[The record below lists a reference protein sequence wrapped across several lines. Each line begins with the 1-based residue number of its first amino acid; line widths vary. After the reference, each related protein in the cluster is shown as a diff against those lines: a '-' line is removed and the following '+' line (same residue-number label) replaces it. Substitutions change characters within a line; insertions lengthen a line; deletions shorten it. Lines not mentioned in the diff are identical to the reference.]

1 MKRRSVVQSGLAV
14 AGLSL
19 AHAGTHATD
28 QPLTRTPSDY
38 EGPFYPVGD
47 RSNDGNDLLANMETA
62 RGAILHFKGQIV
74 DTTGNPLQAA
84 YMDIWQTDPDSR
96 YNHPG
101 DRNPGDRYDDFAYW
115 GKARTDANGHFAFR
129 TYVPGAYRPR
139 PAHIHY
145 KVWVETSVILTSQV
159 YFKQLG
165 GTEGASKFKHLSALQ
180 VADLVPV
187 KKGEFETK
195 IRIVV

>member
-1 MKRRSVVQSGLAV
+1 M

-19 AHAGTHATD
+19 STAGTHATE
-28 QPLTRTPSDY
+28 QPLRPTPSDF
-38 EGPFYPVGD
+38 EGPYYPVGD
-47 RSNDGNDLLANMETA
+47 WSNDGHDLLAGMKTP
-62 RGAILHFKGQIV
+62 RGAILHFTGQII

-84 YMDIWQTDPDSR
+84 YMDIWHTDPDSR
-96 YNHPG
+96 YDHPN
-101 DRNPGDRYDDFAYW
+101 DPRPGERYADFAYW
-115 GKARTDANGHFAFR
+115 GKARTDAEGRFKFR

-139 PAHIHY
+139 PAHIHF

-165 GTEGASKFKHLSALQ
+165 GTAGASKFKHLSARQ
-180 VADLVPV
+180 IADLV
-187 KKGEFETK
+187 KREDGQFDAD